1 MDWQSYLSKMEQHH
15 IVATGLQYLSTISP
29 AQWCQIFYLLAAG
42 CVLIVASTPAE
53 ARTLLIN
60 YGARKASTTTP
71 QSSAEGAQQRPGPR
85 PSSTVGESEKGQD
98 QIGQGQGRI
107 STGRHEDQ
115 RETLGNKQTPNAFV
129 SLISLVTSYGQV
141 PHSWFAAFYIVSVGC
156 SLFWASQYVL
166 YVRNKGDDGAFLN
179 SALGLIA
186 AKQVASSST
195 TDSSGGL
202 MMINHVQ
209 LAVAW
214 SMMFLQG
221 SRRVYEHMVIMRPSK
236 STMWFVHWVLG
247 LGFYMVTNVAV
258 WVEGSETILGSA
270 AQPNSPNP
278 PRPLNEILSPQVL
291 VKLAI
296 GTATFLYAYTHQY
309 TTHAHLA
316 SLRKYSLP
324 SSDPNNESGGTR
336 LFRYLVCPHYTCEC
350 LVYLAIA
357 ITAAPAGQVVSKT
370 LLCGLVF
377 VVANLGVTARGT
389 RAWYVDKFG
398 KDAVEG
404 KWNMIPFVF

>member
-1 MDWQSYLSKMEQHH
+1 MEQHH
-15 IVATGLQYLSTISP
+15 IITTGLQYLSTISP
-29 AQWCQIFYLLAAG
+29 AQWCQIFYRLAAG

-71 QSSAEGAQQRPGPR
+71 QSGTEGAQQRPGPR
-85 PSSTVGESEKGQD
+85 PSSTVGESENGQD
-98 QIGQGQGRI
+98 QNKQGQGRI
-107 STGRHEDQ
+107 SAGQHEDE
-115 RETLGNKQTPNAFV
+115 RETLGNKGHKQTPNVFV

-141 PHSWFAAFYIVSVGC
+141 PHSWFAAFYMVSVGC
-156 SLFWASQYVL
+156 SLFWGSQYVL
-166 YVRNKGDDGAFLN
+166 YVRNKGGDGALN
-179 SALGLIA
+179 SALGTIA
-186 AKQVASSST
+186 AKQVASTSA
-195 TDSSGGL
+195 SSGL
-202 MMINHVQ
+202 MVNHVQ

-247 LGFYMVTNVAV
+247 LGFYVVTNVAV

-270 AQPNSPNP
+270 QPNNSTLL
-278 PRPLNEILSPQVL
+278 PLNEILTPQVL

-309 TTHAHLA
+309 ITHAHLA

-324 SSDPNNESGGTR
+324 SSDPKESGTR
-336 LFRYLVCPHYTCEC
+336 LFKYLVCPHYTCEC

-357 ITAAPAGQVVSKT
+357 ITASPAGQVVSKT

-377 VVANLGVTARGT
+377 VVVNLGVTARGT

-398 KDAVEG
+398 KDAVKG
-404 KWNMIPFVF
+404 KWNMIPWVF